1 MFLTRKKKKEK
12 IIQSFELLG
21 WLLATGLNIL
31 DSIQL
36 LGKFSS
42 MLNTYYYPHVFQRY
56 EKYRFLE
63 KIWFHIE
70 DGIIEGKTLSECV
83 KEHKLIDAEI
93 VNRIVKGEDNG
104 NLPITLIQ
112 IDRDEIDE
120 EEIYSQYRDREAS
133 DIDSLVDRIIE
144 NAFNQKAKKIAFP
157 SLPDGETSSGSE
169 LDDKKSIMENTFPI
183 YFQIEGKWHLHDTIS
198 SDYLSQTINRLLLMS
213 GLQYWKKS
221 ESEGVIK
228 FKKYGSMEAEIK
240 VHYSPESQRILLNI
254 IKMRKLTSKS

>member
-1 MFLTRKKKKEK
+1 MFLTRKKKEEK

-36 LGKFSS
+36 IGKFSS

-63 KIWFHIE
+63 EIWFHIKN
-70 DGIIEGKTLSECV
+70 GIVEGKTLSECV
-83 KEHKLIDAEI
+83 RDHKLIDGDI

-120 EEIYSQYRDREAS
+120 EEIYSQYRDKEAS
-133 DIDSLVDRIIE
+133 DIDSLVNRIIV
-144 NAFNQKAKKIAFP
+144 NAFNQKAKKVSFP
-157 SLPDGETSSGSE
+157 SLPDGETSSESE
-169 LDDKKSIMENTFPI
+169 HEDKRAIMENTFPV

-221 ESEGVIK
+221 ESEKVLK
-228 FKKYGSMEAEIK
+228 FKKYGSMETEIK

-254 IKMRKLTSKS
+254 EKI

>member
-1 MFLTRKKKKEK
+1 MYLTRRKKKEK
-12 IIQSFELLG
+12 ITESFQLLG

-36 LGKFSS
+36 LGRFIY
-42 MLNTYYYPHVFQRY
+42 MLNLYYYPHVFQRF
-56 EKYRFLE
+56 ETYRFLQE
-63 KIWFHIE
+63 IWFHIE
-70 DGIIEGKTLSECV
+70 DGIFEGKTLSECLRD
-83 KEHKLIDAEI
+83 HKLIDAEI
-93 VNRIVKGEDNG
+93 VNRIVKGEDSG
-104 NLPITLIQ
+104 NLLITLIQ

-120 EEIYSQYRDREAS
+120 EEIYSQYRDKEAS

-144 NAFNQKAKKIAFP
+144 NAFSQKAKKVAFP

-169 LDDKKSIMENTFPI
+169 PDDKKSIMENTFPV

-198 SDYLSQTINRLLLMS
+198 SDYLSQTINRFLLMS

-221 ESEGVIK
+221 ESEGVLK
-228 FKKYGSMEAEIK
+228 FRKYGSMEAEIK
-240 VHYSPESQRILLNI
+240 VHYSPESQRIILNI